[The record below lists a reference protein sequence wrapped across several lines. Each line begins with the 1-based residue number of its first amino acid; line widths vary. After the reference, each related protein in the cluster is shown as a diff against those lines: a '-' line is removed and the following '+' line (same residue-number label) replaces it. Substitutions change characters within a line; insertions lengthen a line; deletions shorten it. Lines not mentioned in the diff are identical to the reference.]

1 MSLSANAALK
11 GYPKR
16 EVGVSFILPS
26 LKLTFKLTRTWLSQM
41 SDGSEPRKT
50 RSNEKDQSNNLRQRL
65 SFCSFSELPDDVS
78 WAWDE
83 SLWPVPAL
91 FHAVV
96 AVEQASPTGAKGW
109 AEPVA
114 PAPTSLPWSV
124 SPTVDS
130 TPAPED
136 EPVPA
141 DCERRRRSASSVA
154 SVAGCSAVAHPR
166 ATPVCQSDNHA
177 HASSATDT
185 LG

>member
-1 MSLSANAALK
+1 M
-11 GYPKR
+11 
-16 EVGVSFILPS
+16 I
-26 LKLTFKLTRTWLSQM
+26 
-41 SDGSEPRKT
+41 DDSEPRKT
-50 RSNEKDQSNNLRQRL
+50 RRNAKEPSNNLRQRL
-65 SFCSFSELPDDVS
+65 FFCSFSAFCSFYESLDDVS

-130 TPAPED
+130 NPPPED
-136 EPVPA
+136 EPAPG
-141 DCERRRRSASSVA
+141 DCERRRRCASSVQ
-154 SVAGCSAVAHPR
+154 SVAGYSVVAHPR
-166 ATPVCQSDNHA
+166 ATPVCQSDSHA

-185 LG
+185 SG